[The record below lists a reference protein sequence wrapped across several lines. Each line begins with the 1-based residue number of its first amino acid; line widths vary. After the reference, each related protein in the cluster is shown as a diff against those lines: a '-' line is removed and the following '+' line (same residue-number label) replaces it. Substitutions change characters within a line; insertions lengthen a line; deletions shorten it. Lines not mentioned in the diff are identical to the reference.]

1 MNKTRTDIV
10 FILDSGFRGGGAER
24 VAHRIISAWA
34 ASGKKVTI
42 ITNSPPEYDLYL
54 EPPGV
59 RRLLLGAIRPPRN
72 KIETLLRSIIDIFS
86 LRRLLRDL
94 DAPVIISFL
103 TIPNIRTVLAGAFLG
118 NRIIISERND
128 TSRQRHF
135 FFWRL
140 MRRGVY
146 RFASVVTA
154 NSKVAVEDMG
164 DYVPLHKLALVPNP
178 VVPPMRMAS
187 PQESRIILS
196 VGRLVKQKNHALLI
210 EAFSA
215 LRDSNKGWSVEILG
229 QGPEETRLVSLVQA
243 KELSE
248 NIRLKGFVSAP
259 EHNYQSAGIFVLSSL
274 YEGTPNAL
282 LEAMAHGVPCLVP
295 DNVPGALSHIEDE
308 VTGLIFRA
316 GDPQSL
322 ADKLKILMTDSDLRK
337 CLGEAGRQRMLP
349 LMLNNVLAIW
359 DELISSDRVH

>member
-1 MNKTRTDIV
+1 MSKTKPDIV

-24 VAHRIISAWA
+24 VAHRIISAWV

-42 ITNSPPEYDLYL
+42 ITKSPPEYDSYL

-59 RRLLLGAIRPPRN
+59 RRLLQGAISPPRN
-72 KIETLLRSIIDIFS
+72 KIEILLRIIVDIFS

-103 TIPNIRTVLAGAFLG
+103 TLANIRTVLAGAFLG
-118 NRIIISERND
+118 KRIIISERND
-128 TSRQRHF
+128 TKQQRLF

-154 NSKVAVEDMG
+154 NSKVAIEDMG
-164 DYVPLHKLALVPNP
+164 DYVPLRKLALVYNP
-178 VVPPMRMAS
+178 VVPAMRSAT
-187 PQESRIILS
+187 PQQSRIILS
-196 VGRLVKQKNHALLI
+196 VGRLVKQKNHGLLI
-210 EAFSA
+210 EAFSS
-215 LRDSNKGWSVEILG
+215 LRDYNKGWTVEILG
-229 QGPEETRLVSLVQA
+229 QGPEETRLVSLIQE
-243 KELSE
+243 KELSN

-259 EHNYQSAGIFVLSSL
+259 EHHYQSAGIFVLSSL

-295 DNVPGALSHIEDE
+295 DNIPGALTHIEDG

-322 ADKLKILMTDSDLRK
+322 ADKLAVLIADSNLRK
-337 CLGEAGRQRMLP
+337 CLGEAGRQRILP
-349 LMLNNVLAIW
+349 FALDNVVANW
-359 DELISSDRVH
+359 DNLCGY